1 MRNKIIEEKTN
12 PNKSGF
18 TIIELIIV
26 IMVMGILSSIAFVSY
41 NGWKQSTTVAQLKS
55 DLNGVAAAMENARNF
70 SDSYPS
76 SFPNTFRPTN
86 GTVLQFA
93 IASAGN
99 YCVNAY
105 STESTNL
112 LMSYDSLTSSV
123 RQFLCSGLVTGT
135 PIGGTVPT
143 APRNVN
149 LAGDFSNWTLSGGA
163 TYNKTTGEMVLG
175 VNGVAASPLIRVDKP
190 VMMNLGGDFYATVAS
205 AYPTIT
211 PNGGWHT
218 NSAYY
223 AADGVTPVMNSWNY
237 TGNGCA
243 SAITLNTWSI
253 NNTGCGYAGGPN
265 VVYSQFVFYSS
276 SYGYASSD
284 LKIKNPR
291 LTITD

>member
-1 MRNKIIEEKTN
+1 MINFTKSNKKTH
-12 PNKSGF
+12 GF
-18 TIIELIIV
+18 TIVELIV
-26 IMVMGILSSIAFVSY
+26 IILVIGILATIGIVSY
-41 NGWKQSTTVAQLKS
+41 GSWKTSTTTTQLKS

-70 SDSYPS
+70 GNSYPS

-86 GTVLQFA
+86 DTVLQFA
-93 IASAGN
+93 TASVGS

-105 STESTNL
+105 STKSTNL

-123 RQFLCSGLVTGT
+123 RQFLCKGLVIGT

-163 TYNKTTGEMVLG
+163 TYNQTTGEMTLG
-175 VNGVAASPLIRVDKP
+175 ANGVAASPLIRVDKP
-190 VMMNLGGDFYATVAS
+190 AMMNLGGDLYATVAS
-205 AYPTIT
+205 ANPALT
-211 PNGGWHT
+211 PKGGWHT
-218 NSAYY
+218 GTGYY
-223 AADGVTPVMNSWNY
+223 AADGTTPVMNSWNY

-243 SAITLNTWSI
+243 PAITLNTWSI

-265 VVYSQFVFYSS
+265 VVYVQYFFYPSA
-276 SYGYASSD
+276 YGYTSSD

-291 LTITD
+291 LIITD